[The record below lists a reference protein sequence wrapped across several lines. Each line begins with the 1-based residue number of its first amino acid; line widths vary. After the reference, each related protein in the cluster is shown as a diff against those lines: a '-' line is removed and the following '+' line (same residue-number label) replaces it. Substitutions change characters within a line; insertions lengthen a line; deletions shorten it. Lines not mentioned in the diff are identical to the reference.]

1 MRVFKIAAGVI
12 LILTGVF
19 CFANPGATFL
29 SIAFVLGCAML
40 LSGISGTLAY
50 IWISRKMEITSSLMI
65 EGVLSIILGL
75 LVLSNLIQADAAIP
89 VFFGM
94 WVMFFGV
101 VRVVEAF
108 AHRKSGRAELIWFL
122 CLGLV
127 GVAAG
132 LYSFYNTVLFAFS
145 PILLVGILYVVQGF
159 NVLLVGI
166 NLSFNRK
173 EHHSREHHG
182 GAGGSSLHG

>member
-1 MRVFKIAAGVI
+1 VRVFKIAAGVI

-40 LSGISGTLAY
+40 LSGISGTFAY
-50 IWISRKMEITSSLMI
+50 IWLSRKMEITGSLMV
-65 EGVLSIILGL
+65 EGVLSILLGL
-75 LVLSNLIQADAAIP
+75 LVLSNQLLADAAIP

-94 WVMFFGV
+94 WVMFSGII
-101 VRVVEAF
+101 RVVEAYT
-108 AHRKSGRAELIWFL
+108 HRKTGRAELIWFL
-122 CLGLV
+122 CMGLA

-145 PILLVGILYVVQGF
+145 AIMLVGILYIVQGF

-166 NLSFNRK
+166 NLSFHRK
-173 EHHSREHHG
+173 DHHGREHR
-182 GAGGSSLHG
+182 ARSDES

>member
-40 LSGISGTLAY
+40 LSGISGTFAY
-50 IWISRKMEITSSLMI
+50 IWISRKMEITGSLMV
-65 EGVLSIILGL
+65 EGALSIILGL
-75 LVLSNLIQADAAIP
+75 LVLSNQLLADAAIP

-94 WVMFFGV
+94 WVMFSGII
-101 VRVVEAF
+101 RVVEAYT
-108 AHRKSGRAELIWFL
+108 HRKTGRAELIWFL
-122 CLGLV
+122 CLGLI

-132 LYSFYNTVLFAFS
+132 LYSFFNTVLFAFS
-145 PILLVGILYVVQGF
+145 AIMLVGILYIVQGF

-166 NLSFNRK
+166 NLSFHRK
-173 EHHSREHHG
+173 EHHSREHRAR
-182 GAGGSSLHG
+182 AGNS

>member
-40 LSGISGTLAY
+40 LSGISGTFAY
-50 IWISRKMEITSSLMI
+50 IWLSRKIEITSALMV
-65 EGVLSIILGL
+65 EGILSIILGL
-75 LVLSNLIQADAAIP
+75 LVLSNQLLADAAIP

-94 WVMFFGV
+94 WVMFSGII
-101 VRVVEAF
+101 RVVEAY
-108 AHRKSGRAELIWFL
+108 AHRKTGRAELIWFL
-122 CLGLV
+122 CLGLT

-145 PILLVGILYVVQGF
+145 AIVLVGILYIVQGF
-159 NVLLVGI
+159 NVLLMGI
-166 NLSFNRK
+166 NLSFHRK
-173 EHHSREHHG
+173 EHHGREHH
-182 GAGGSSLHG
+182 ARADKS

>member
-1 MRVFKIAAGVI
+1 MRLFKIAAGVI

-29 SIAFVLGCAML
+29 SIAFILGCAML
-40 LSGISGTLAY
+40 LSGISGTFAY
-50 IWISRKMEITSSLMI
+50 IWISRKREITSSLMI

-75 LVLSNLIQADAAIP
+75 LVLSNQLLADAAIP

-94 WVMFFGV
+94 WVMFSGI
-101 VRVVEAF
+101 VRVVEAYV
-108 AHRKSGRAELIWFL
+108 HRKSGRVELIWFL
-122 CLGLV
+122 SLGLIS
-127 GVAAG
+127 VAAG

-166 NLSFNRK
+166 NLSFHRK
-173 EHHSREHHG
+173 EHHSREHRTK
-182 GAGGSSLHG
+182 ASDSLQ